1 MWHSGLRGSGDS
13 LLRAAVV
20 CDLLHN
26 LAVAFVSHDLMVST
40 KLKKRHAKSPA
51 VPGLDILSPPCTGR
65 IHSFLS
71 GQPKAGLTDLQEG
84 AEHIQLT
91 LALQWGISHE
101 PHHSCRKDPS
111 CSGLSCPSCPSQEP
125 PPPVRSFPGSL
136 PLRQREASILFKV
149 HPVWERDNSENKH
162 RSHSITSHTPTNM
175 STAILLRLL
184 SLSSMRDS
192 WIGTCEGTKRV
203 VSQRSAG
210 TDQKRDCT
218 TLSD

>member
-71 GQPKAGLTDLQEG
+71 GQPKAGLTFRRVQSTSSSLWPFSG
-84 AEHIQLT
+84 ASPMNLITAVGKTHPAQ
-91 LALQWGISHE
+91 AYHAQAAHPKS
-101 PHHSCRKDPS
+101 
-111 CSGLSCPSCPSQEP
+111 P
-125 PPPVRSFPGSL
+125 PPQSGPSL
-136 PLRQREASILFKV
+136 GAC
-149 HPVWERDNSENKH
+149 H
-162 RSHSITSHTPTNM
+162 
-175 STAILLRLL
+175 
-184 SLSSMRDS
+184 
-192 WIGTCEGTKRV
+192 
-203 VSQRSAG
+203 
-210 TDQKRDCT
+210 
-218 TLSD
+218 